1 MTEKGGYH
9 VGMAG
14 EQHTRQMVTLAEVAK
29 AAGVSPSTVS
39 RIVNGT
45 ARVKDSKAQQ
55 VRQAI
60 EKLGYKPN
68 AFARS
73 LVTGASGTV
82 GVLTQDIASP
92 FYNDALSG
100 IESGLMGRGYA
111 PLIVSGHWRSDED
124 GRAIEMLLGRRVEA
138 LIVLGGALADHE
150 LKEVARQ
157 LPVAVLGRTLDL
169 TAWGGVSLSLENR
182 QAAQDVVTY
191 LLDRGHRRIGF
202 IMGPQDHVDAL
213 ERLAGYRAA
222 LTERGLPFVP
232 SLVVQ
237 GDFHEPSG
245 LIGTQQLV
253 AQHPDM
259 TAIFSAN
266 DQMAYGA
273 RLALHRLGLRVPED
287 MSLVGFDDL
296 PGSAYTT
303 PPLTSVR
310 QPMAEIGGWLAQF
323 VLARLQG
330 QDIAPYQPHLELR
343 LRESVATR
351 RVP

>member
-1 MTEKGGYH
+1 MSIESH
-9 VGMAG
+9 A
-14 EQHTRQMVTLAEVAK
+14 RLPVTLAEVARE
-29 AAGVSPSTVS
+29 AGVSPSTVS

-45 ARVKDSKAQQ
+45 AKVKDSKAEQ
-55 VRQAI
+55 VRRAI
-60 EKLGYKPN
+60 EKLGYRPN
-68 AFARS
+68 TFARS

-82 GVLTQDIASP
+82 GVLTQDISSP

-100 IESGLMGRGYA
+100 IERGLMGSGYT
-111 PLIVSGHWRSDED
+111 PLTVSGHWRSADD
-124 GRAIEMLLGRRVEA
+124 QRAVEMMLGRRIEA
-138 LIVLGGALADHE
+138 LIVLGGALGDQE
-150 LKEVARQ
+150 LTELAQQ
-157 LPVAVLGRTLDL
+157 LPVAVMGRTLDL
-169 TAWGGVSLSLENR
+169 SAWGGVSLSLDNR
-182 QAAQDVVTY
+182 RATQELVSH

-202 IMGPQDHVDAL
+202 IMGPQDHTDAH
-213 ERLAGYRAA
+213 ERLAGYKAA
-222 LTERGLPFVP
+222 LAERGIAFVP
-232 SLVVQ
+232 TLVVQ

-259 TAIFSAN
+259 TAIFSSN

-310 QPMAEIGGWLAQF
+310 QPMAEIGDWLARF
-323 VLARLQG
+323 VVARLQG
-330 QDIAPYQPHLELR
+330 EEIEPFEPQLELH

-351 RVP
+351 RAP

>member
-1 MTEKGGYH
+1 
-9 VGMAG
+9 MA
-14 EQHTRQMVTLAEVAK
+14 HSVTPRQPVTLAEVARE
-29 AAGVSPSTVS
+29 AGVSPSTVS
-39 RIVNGT
+39 RILNGT
-45 ARVKDSKAQQ
+45 AQVKATKVAQ
-55 VRQAI
+55 VRAAI

-73 LVTGASGTV
+73 LAKGASSSV

-92 FYNDALSG
+92 FYGDALGG
-100 IESGLMGRGYA
+100 IERGLMGSGYS
-111 PLIVSGHWRSDED
+111 PLIISGHWRTDEEEH
-124 GRAIEMLLGRRVEA
+124 AIELFMSRRVEA
-138 LIVLGGALADHE
+138 LIVLGGHLPEEELRQLAQ
-150 LKEVARQ
+150 Q
-157 LPVAVLGRTLDL
+157 LPVAVLGRPVDLASPGSISLALD
-169 TAWGGVSLSLENR
+169 NR
-182 QAAQDVVTY
+182 RAAYDLVTY
-191 LLDRGHRRIGF
+191 LLDRGHRRIGH
-202 IMGPQDHVDAL
+202 IMGPQDHVDARD
-213 ERLAGYRAA
+213 RLDGYRQA
-222 LTERGLPFVP
+222 LEDRGLPFQP

-245 LIGTQQLV
+245 LIGTQQLL

-273 RLALHRLGLRVPED
+273 RLALYRLGLRVPED

-310 QPMAEIGGWLAQF
+310 QPMAEMGHWLARF
-323 VLARLQG
+323 VVAQLTG
-330 QDIAPYQPHLELR
+330 QATEPFQPQMELR

-351 RVP
+351 HLP